1 MVWEILDKNFGT
13 FSINLIL
20 NKTFKI
26 LCLYIFTLEYIKD
39 EALHFKDITNIN
51 DVILSLNTGL
61 NSKLK
66 QKKIKKEKKNNE
78 VIYFKEKNEYIK
90 KKIILLIN
98 FYPRA
103 QPLSDLK
110 FVLFCL
116 LSRSCSQPRLLY
128 LGRF

>member
-1 MVWEILDKNFGT
+1 MLDKNFGT
-13 FSINLIL
+13 FSINLISD
-20 NKTFKI
+20 KTFKT

-39 EALHFKDITNIN
+39 GALHFKHITNIN

-61 NSKLK
+61 NSKPK
-66 QKKIKKEKKNNE
+66 QKKIKKEKENNE

-90 KKIILLIN
+90 KRIILLIN

-103 QPLSDLK
+103 QLLPDLK
-110 FVLFCL
+110 FVLLCL
-116 LSRSCSQPRLLY
+116 LSKSCSQPRLLY